1 MEKDNAHLLQVFF
14 NVEKF
19 HNGCDKNGGGS
30 DQNSSSPPFLIFSIL
45 VEFLHRDGL
54 VGQQARDA
62 ILLVMSL
69 SKKHEDV
76 GRHIAKNTNF
86 CPVNENE
93 ALDF

>member
-19 HNGCDKNGGGS
+19 QNGGS
-30 DQNSSSPPFLIFSIL
+30 DQNNSPPFLLFSIL

-76 GRHIAKNTNF
+76 GKHIAKNTNF
-86 CPVNENE
+86 CPVKF
-93 ALDF
+93 DKFCSR